1 MRPTAATISPILGN
15 MVIKVSIIAGVTATA
30 EFVTGT
36 IKLCVICVIKILI
49 NGAATHTIMQIRP
62 ILLNMVSDFQN
73 VLLLSGISEQIFC
86 SCLIPFILIISKT
99 RYISITPQNN
109 PYISCLFDLKK
120 AKLNKMPEAKMAD
133 ITIFLSVSRLLTI
146 CDLQI
151 RTHND
156 IINIKTRIMINLYVI

>member
-73 VLLLSGISEQIFC
+73 VLLFSEMSEYFFC
-86 SCLIPFILIISKT
+86 SFFRRLILIISKT
-99 RYISITPQNN
+99 I
-109 PYISCLFDLKK
+109 
-120 AKLNKMPEAKMAD
+120 
-133 ITIFLSVSRLLTI
+133 V
-146 CDLQI
+146 
-151 RTHND
+151 
-156 IINIKTRIMINLYVI
+156 IIA